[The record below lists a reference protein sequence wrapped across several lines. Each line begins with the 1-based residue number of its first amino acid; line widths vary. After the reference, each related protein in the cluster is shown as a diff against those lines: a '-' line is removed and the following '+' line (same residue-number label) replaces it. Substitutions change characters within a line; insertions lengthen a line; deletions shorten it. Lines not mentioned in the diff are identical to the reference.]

1 MVMEN
6 MADIIHVAE
15 GIAWTRMT
23 QSKQE
28 KAMSKKLTKRQAGVY
43 IYIYDYIR
51 KNHYPPTVREIANA
65 FDISSTNGVVEHLKA
80 LYRKGFIEK
89 DAFKSRAIHPLVA
102 REVAAGILNGEE
114 SEAISAPAQRRK
126 TGRAKTQDSFTL
138 QPLNNRHNLIQTQSH
153 RQKSLR
159 VLSKVIEGNT
169 LCAAENVDRII
180 DIDPAIFSYGTED
193 CFALRV
199 RGTSMIGDG
208 IMPGDLVVV
217 RPQTSAEDGEIIA
230 ALLDGTTT
238 VKRYEK
244 RKGIVYLV
252 PSNESMEPIAFRSEE
267 HPDFKI
273 LGSIRGV
280 LRLYQ

>member
-1 MVMEN
+1 
-6 MADIIHVAE
+6 
-15 GIAWTRMT
+15 
-23 QSKQE
+23 
-28 KAMSKKLTKRQAGVY
+28 MSKKLTKRQAGVY
-43 IYIYDYIR
+43 VYIYDYIR

-80 LYRKGFIEK
+80 LYRKGYIEK

-102 REVAAGILNGEE
+102 REVAASILNGEE
-114 SEAISAPAQRRK
+114 PEVAAIPTPRRK
-126 TGRAKTQDSFTL
+126 TGRTKALDTL
-138 QPLNNRHNLIQTQSH
+138 APTPLTNRHKTIQQQTP

-159 VLSKVIEGNT
+159 VLGKVIAGHT
-169 LCAAENVDRII
+169 LNATENIDRII
-180 DIDPAIFSYGTED
+180 DIDPAVFSHGGDD

-199 RGTSMIGDG
+199 RGTSMVGDG

-217 RPQTSAEDGEIIA
+217 RPQNSAEDGEIIA
-230 ALLDGTTT
+230 AFLDGTTT

-252 PSNESMEPIAFRSEE
+252 PSNDAMEPIAIHSEE

>member
-1 MVMEN
+1 
-6 MADIIHVAE
+6 
-15 GIAWTRMT
+15 
-23 QSKQE
+23 
-28 KAMSKKLTKRQAGVY
+28 MSKKLTKRQAGVY
-43 IYIYDYIR
+43 VYIYDYIR

-80 LYRKGFIEK
+80 LYRKGYIEK

-102 REVAAGILNGEE
+102 REVAASILNGEDPE
-114 SEAISAPAQRRK
+114 TTVAPSLRRK
-126 TGRAKTQDSFTL
+126 TGRAKPSDTL
-138 QPLNNRHNLIQTQSH
+138 TSHVSNSRYNAIPSQNH

-159 VLSKVIEGNT
+159 VLSRVMEDHT
-169 LCAAENVDRII
+169 RYAAENVDRII
-180 DIDPAIFSYGTED
+180 DIDPAIFSHSGED

-217 RPQTSAEDGEIIA
+217 RPQNSAEDGEIIA
-230 ALLDGTTT
+230 AFLDGTTT

-252 PSNESMEPIAFRSEE
+252 PSNDSMEPIVIHSEE